1 MSKRGLVVLAGQV
14 GISFCV
20 KVDVNFVLTKR
31 TWRTSVSLIDGVCC
45 LSKDFDREGINM
57 VKSVHAE

>member
-1 MSKRGLVVLAGQV
+1 MLAGQA

-20 KVDVNFVLTKR
+20 KIDVNFVLAKR
-31 TWRTSVSLIDGVCC
+31 TWRTSVSLINVVCC

-57 VKSVHAE
+57 VKSVRAE